1 MHEVPVPRHELVQY
15 PPLQVRPEQQ
25 GYELEHDVPEVRHV
39 EEVQYPLLQ
48 VRPEQQGDDDEQDV
62 PDERHAVVQ

>member
-1 MHEVPVPRHELVQY
+1 MHELPVLRHELEQYPLRQVRPEQQGYELEHDEPDPRHVELVQY

-25 GYELEHDVPEVRHV
+25 GDDEHDE
-39 EEVQYPLLQ
+39 
-48 VRPEQQGDDDEQDV
+48 